1 MADWPPYP
9 RTGGGLFCEESH
21 SGNAS
26 SHTILL
32 GFFAEQPGIFSEK
45 CAAARDLPLIAR
57 SARELSRSARDLNTK
72 CRTARDL
79 TQMQNG
85 PGLHKMVK
93 RPGILTNE
101 VDQPGILTQNVDQP
115 GI

>member
-1 MADWPPYP
+1 MNFA
-9 RTGGGLFCEESH
+9 F
-21 SGNAS
+21 
-26 SHTILL
+26 

-93 RPGILTNE
+93 RPGILTHG
-101 VDQPGILTQNVDQP
+101 VDQPGILTQNVEQP